1 MSVIDLISSQN
12 QNIEHSEK
20 CISFL
25 YNSLSKLKTY
35 TVKELTIKN
44 SKKELIQICD
54 CLNIRYNKSASITK
68 SQLALLIHN
77 KLNSSPSIIN
87 EISENYYT
95 IIIRKI
101 KHIFAD
107 YFKNPEFSLQ
117 RQQYSRDN
125 VNKIKTNPTI
135 SVKPRLPSS
144 IEERFRNIKE
154 ICQNQPPGW
163 ERRQKIGSGSAGV
176 VYMICKLDNCNYV
189 LKIQNIRTRIE
200 KKAFANE
207 VLALTELKDSGAV
220 AKIETA
226 WTCRDKGYIIM
237 EKVRCSTIF
246 KPIRQKIKN
255 YERYK
260 ELKKLLDTIKKYGWL
275 HIDLIHENVCETEDG
290 RLVLIDFGRAVKKGK
305 EYYTDHP
312 FAHDYPNYRV
322 TFEDLE
328 IVQDYNLDY
337 TFNLNYDRE
346 SIKKTKEKYDI
357 LLNRVY
363 GSNKK

>member
-1 MSVIDLISSQN
+1 MSVIDLISSQD

-25 YNSLSKLKTY
+25 YNSLSKLKKY
-35 TVKELTIKN
+35 TVKELIIKN
-44 SKKELIQICD
+44 SKKELIQICE
-54 CLNIRYNKSASITK
+54 CLNIRYDKNIKKA
-68 SQLALLIHN
+68 QLALLVHN
-77 KLNSSPSIIN
+77 KLYSSPNIIN

-101 KHIFAD
+101 KKIFAA
-107 YFKNPEFSLQ
+107 YFNSPEFSLQ
-117 RQQYSRDN
+117 RQQYSRNN
-125 VNKIKTNPTI
+125 VNKIKTIPNI

-144 IEERFRNIKE
+144 IEEKFRNIKE

-163 ERRQKIGSGSAGV
+163 ERKQKIGSGSAGV

-189 LKIQNIRTRIE
+189 LKIQNIRTRLE

-226 WTCRDKGYIIM
+226 WTCRDIGYIIL
-237 EKVRCSTIF
+237 EKVNCSTVF
-246 KPIRQKIKN
+246 KPLRQKIKN

-275 HIDLIHENVCETEDG
+275 HIDLTSENVCETEDG
-290 RLVLIDFGRAVKKGK
+290 KLVLIDFGRAVKKGK

-312 FAHDYPNYRV
+312 FSNAYPN
-322 TFEDLE
+322 
-328 IVQDYNLDY
+328 YNLDY

-346 SIKKTKEKYDI
+346 SIKKTKEKYDNLI
-357 LLNRVY
+357 NRIY
-363 GSNKK
+363 SSNKK